1 MTRATATGPT
11 APLRDLDNPGPVR
24 PALLTEAVRVLAA
37 FAGLGAGIL
46 SFGISSTLLTSTAG
60 PWTITGP
67 VAATAWGAAL
77 MVWSV
82 QSLRRGAPAWPGAVV
97 RVVPAAVA
105 LHLGAVAHG
114 IWWAGESPPSL
125 NGTALTAAALE
136 LILLGAVG
144 WLNRR
149 TTLPAGPAMVRPA
162 AGPLLIV
169 TFAAALLV
177 AAITTPGLAATAA
190 GEQAV
195 PHGEHGS
202 PHISPPS
209 GHHH

>member
-1 MTRATATGPT
+1 
-11 APLRDLDNPGPVR
+11 
-24 PALLTEAVRVLAA
+24 
-37 FAGLGAGIL
+37 
-46 SFGISSTLLTSTAG
+46 
-60 PWTITGP
+60 
-67 VAATAWGAAL
+67 
-77 MVWSV
+77 
-82 QSLRRGAPAWPGAVV
+82 
-97 RVVPAAVA
+97 VVPAAVA

-149 TTLPAGPAMVRPA
+149 TTLPTGPAMVGPS